1 MQENENPV
9 LSFTLHLSEVGDIIK
24 TLGELPTKSNAYPLM
39 MNLKTQAEAQLNKP
53 NEESNTESV

>member
-1 MQENENPV
+1 MQ
-9 LSFTLHLSEVGDIIK
+9 TLTLTLKASEVYDILR

-39 MNLKTQAEAQLNKP
+39 MNLKTQAEAQLNKL

>member
-9 LSFTLHLSEVGDIIK
+9 LSFTLHLSEVSDIIK

-53 NEESNTESV
+53 NEESNT